1 MNDILILH
9 LETATKN
16 CSVALSKNGTCIS
29 SKSLVSDG
37 FIHGEQLT
45 LFIEEVFCEVGFN
58 YSDLSAISVSDGP
71 GSYTGLRIGLSTAKG
86 LCFALGIPL
95 IGLSTLQIMVEQAKR
110 MVEAVH
116 FIPMID
122 ARRMEVFTGVYTNTT
137 ETVLAPHPLVLEEDS
152 LAKFEPFVF
161 FGYGAEKVRALWAN
175 RNVQFL
181 DLNYPDANFQSKL
194 AFEKFK
200 NQQFE
205 DLAYF
210 TPEYVKAFH
219 STQASVMDK

>member
-37 FIHGEQLT
+37 FIHGERLT
-45 LFIEEVFCEVGFN
+45 LFIEEVFCEVDFN
-58 YSDLSAISVSDGP
+58 YSDLSAISISAGP

-86 LCFALGIPL
+86 LCFALSIPL
-95 IGLSTLQIMVEQAKR
+95 IGLSTLQIMVEQAKS

-116 FIPMID
+116 FVPMID
-122 ARRMEVFTGVYTNTT
+122 ARRMEVFTGVYTNISKTA
-137 ETVLAPHPLVLEEDS
+137 LAPHPLVLETDS
-152 LAKFEPFVF
+152 LADFEPFVF
-161 FGYGAEKVRALWAN
+161 FGDGAEKVRTLWTN

-181 DLNYPDANFQSKL
+181 DLNYPDANFQNKL

-200 NQQFE
+200 NQKFE

-210 TPEYVKAFH
+210 TPEYLKAFH
-219 STQASVMDK
+219 ST

>member
-1 MNDILILH
+1 MSDILILH
-9 LETATKN
+9 IETATRN

-45 LFIEEVFCEVGFN
+45 LFIEEVFRYVDLK
-58 YSDLSAISVSDGP
+58 YADLSAISVSAGP
-71 GSYTGLRIGLSTAKG
+71 GSYTGLRIGLSSAKG
-86 LCFALGIPL
+86 LCFALGVPL
-95 IGLSTLQIMVEQAKR
+95 IGLSTLEIMVEQAKNQT
-110 MVEAVH
+110 ESTH

-122 ARRMEVFTGVYTNTT
+122 ARRMEVFTGVYTNISKTA
-137 ETVLAPHPLVLEEDS
+137 LAPHPLVLETDS
-152 LAKFEPFVF
+152 LADFEPFVF
-161 FGYGAEKVRALWAN
+161 FGDGAEKVRALWAN
-175 RNVQFL
+175 RNVQFI

-219 STQASVMDK
+219 STAANPSNK